1 MSKCQEMEERILNE
15 AFYIIKTKQ
24 SVRNVAEAF
33 KISKSSVHKDLTI
46 RLEVINHSLYSIV
59 RGILMKNLKERHLR
73 GGESTKKKYDKK

>member
-15 AFYIIKTKQ
+15 AFYIIETKQ
-24 SVRNVAEAF
+24 SIRNVAEAF

>member
-24 SVRNVAEAF
+24 SIRNVAEAF

-46 RLEVINHSLYSIV
+46 RLEVINPSLYSIV
-59 RGILMKNLKERHLR
+59 SEILMKNLKERHLR
-73 GGESTKKKYDKK
+73 GGEATKKKYDKK